1 MPLGLFSNVLIPT
14 LIREKSPA
22 VWKKNTLT
30 LMEMYHVL
38 RLFQSILA
46 YTRRWWVVVGKKERK
61 QSVRQIPPTNAQ
73 KVRHSHAP
81 LITISG
87 AVLLTSIPCSGVGVR
102 FFQDF

>member
-1 MPLGLFSNVLIPT
+1 MNDL
-14 LIREKSPA
+14 
-22 VWKKNTLT
+22 
-30 LMEMYHVL
+30 L

-61 QSVRQIPPTNAQ
+61 HQRKQSVRQIPPTNAQ
-73 KVRHSHAP
+73 IVRHSHAP

-87 AVLLTSIPCSGVGVR
+87 AVLLTSIPRSGVGVR